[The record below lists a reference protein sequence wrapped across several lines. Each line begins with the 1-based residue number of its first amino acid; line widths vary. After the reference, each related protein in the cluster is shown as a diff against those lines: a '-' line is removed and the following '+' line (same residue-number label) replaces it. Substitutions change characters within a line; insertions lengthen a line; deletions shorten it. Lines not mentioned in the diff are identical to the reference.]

1 LVLLGSAGALA
12 LSACDG
18 DPGPQTQVFQDEA
31 QCAKSNDANDCRQA
45 LADAREAHRTTAPA
59 FASRETCEAQFGV
72 GNCGPAEAKPTP
84 EQVARGEGPQA
95 AARTATAGS
104 GGSFFMPLL
113 LGYMMGNTFGG
124 AGQPVWRDARNTAY
138 VGGRPAGTIDPA
150 NLARSRATG
159 TPVQVARGGFGGSAV
174 GSATS

>member
-1 LVLLGSAGALA
+1 MKRSRSIRLVLLGSAGALA

-84 EQVARGEGPQA
+84 EQVALNPDSHTGRYIREVLS
-95 AARTATAGS
+95 S
-104 GGSFFMPLL
+104 GKLL
-113 LGYMMGNTFGG
+113 QT
-124 AGQPVWRDARNTAY
+124 
-138 VGGRPAGTIDPA
+138 
-150 NLARSRATG
+150 
-159 TPVQVARGGFGGSAV
+159 VAR
-174 GSATS
+174 